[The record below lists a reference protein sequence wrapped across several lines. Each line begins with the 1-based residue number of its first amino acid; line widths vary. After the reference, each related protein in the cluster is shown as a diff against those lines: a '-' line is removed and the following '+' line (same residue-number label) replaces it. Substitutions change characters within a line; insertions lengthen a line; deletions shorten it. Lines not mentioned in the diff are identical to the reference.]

1 MREISRMPVT
11 QLTYMSRNA
20 TAGDVAAL
28 DAQLSQ
34 ILDVSRR
41 NNGRDGLTGYLVSDG
56 TWFLQVLEGDD
67 ERVMAALVRIRFDA
81 RHGDVSV
88 LSTRQIRTRSFPQW
102 SMAGSLKTAAMRA
115 IFRRH
120 GLERIDPATLTAPAI
135 LLLMMDLQDFE
146 RAQGAARQAG

>member
-1 MREISRMPVT
+1 MPVT

-20 TAGDVAAL
+20 APGDGTAL

-34 ILDVSRR
+34 ILEVSRR

-56 TWFLQVLEGDD
+56 TWFLQILEGDD
-67 ERVMAALVRIRFDA
+67 ERVMAALVRIRFDP
-81 RHGDVSV
+81 RHDDVRV

-102 SMAGSLKTAAMRA
+102 SMGGSIKTPAMRA

-120 GLERIDPATLTAPAI
+120 NLERIDPDTLTAPAT
-135 LLLMMDLQDFE
+135 LLLMMDLQDHE
-146 RAQGAARQAG
+146 RAQGAARRTG